1 MAPSHLDYSMELHKN
16 SKHYG
21 ASDSYTSKTEVKQL
35 YNIPKAIN
43 DLNKNKTKIT
53 SILDYG
59 TGKGG
64 LIQILKHQIN
74 STVEIKGYDPA
85 VKEFAETP
93 KKKFDIITCIE
104 VLEHVDRDSI
114 DETLS
119 QISNL
124 TKKFFFYA
132 IDLIPANKKL
142 SDGRNAHILLAPP
155 DWWIQQITSKFSMN
169 VCFQLGRLPDKSP
182 YPLRLVGCATNKHL
196 AFDDAVEFL
205 NATGLTE
212 RDWLL
217 AKKQKV

>member
-1 MAPSHLDYSMELHKN
+1 MNPFANQQSH
-16 SKHYG
+16 
-21 ASDSYTSKTEVKQL
+21 Q
-35 YNIPKAIN
+35 
-43 DLNKNKTKIT
+43 
-53 SILDYG
+53 
-59 TGKGG
+59 
-64 LIQILKHQIN
+64 
-74 STVEIKGYDPA
+74 
-85 VKEFAETP
+85 
-93 KKKFDIITCIE
+93 
-104 VLEHVDRDSI
+104 
-114 DETLS
+114 
-119 QISNL
+119 
-124 TKKFFFYA
+124 KFFFYA

-205 NATGLTE
+205 NATGLTK